1 MKMGL
6 RLEDLKNKSAIFKEL
21 NTKYG
26 QMPMNRKR
34 QWTAA
39 DLTYSRPSNEAL
51 YGFDTTKQF
60 TVEAGKSSSTG
71 KLDVLLVVPLEV
83 AERGRK
89 EKRISVGSIADK

>member
-1 MKMGL
+1 MGL
-6 RLEDLKNKSAIFKEL
+6 RLEDLKNKNAIFTEL

-26 QMPMNRKR
+26 TLPMDRRRK
-34 QWTAA
+34 WTAG

-60 TVEAGKSSSTG
+60 TVEVGKPSSN
-71 KLDVLLVVPLEV
+71 KLEVLLVVPLEV

-89 EKRISVGSIADK
+89 EKRISVGSITDR

>member
-6 RLEDLKNKSAIFKEL
+6 RLEDLKNKSAIFTEL
-21 NTKYG
+21 NTKYSAL
-26 QMPMNRKR
+26 PMGRKR
-34 QWTAA
+34 QWTAG

-60 TVEAGKSSSTG
+60 TVEVGKPSSN
-71 KLDVLLVVPLEV
+71 KLEVLLVVPLEV

-89 EKRISVGSIADK
+89 EKRISVGSITDK